1 VREEGRLPAE
11 LSSKNTSGENSRL
24 LAETDSSAP
33 LGTTRCR
40 RAIIFTT
47 TSCRSLSLCRFD
59 VELLFGFGRDADS
72 PVENRNLYV
81 ENRKVL

>member
-1 VREEGRLPAE
+1 MREEGRLPAE

-59 VELLFGFGRDADS
+59 VELLLFGRDADS